1 MMDQPAYQPNSVRV
15 VDNSPIY
22 WEFIRQL
29 RCDPRVQDAFIE
41 RASISPEQQVE
52 YMNKHGGRFVV
63 GLVGDMPAGYAGSID
78 RDIRVCVHPDFQGL
92 GVGRRLIETL
102 MGRFPD
108 SLARIKIH
116 NKASIALFT
125 SCGFEEVMVV
135 MAPIRPAFD
144 GS

>member
-1 MMDQPAYQPNSVRV
+1 MDSSASNPNCVRV
-15 VDNSPIY
+15 VDNAPTY

-52 YMNKHGGRFVV
+52 YMNRHGGRFVV
-63 GLVGDMPAGYAGSID
+63 GLVGDSPAGYAGSID

-92 GVGRRLIETL
+92 GVGRRLIEAL
-102 MGRFPD
+102 LERFPD
-108 SLARIKIH
+108 SVARIKIQ

-125 SCGFEEVMVV
+125 SCGFNEVMVV
-135 MAPIRPAFD
+135 MAPARPV
-144 GS
+144 SERM